1 MTHTPPTPP
10 PQPTDN
16 PHHVPALT
24 LRHRRRWHGG
34 SGISQRELARRVGL
48 TARQLYRYEHRTVLP
63 EPVRRL
69 LMLATA
75 LGLTVE
81 DLVQPSVLEAVR
93 ADVAARTDA
102 GEAGP
107 L

>member
-1 MTHTPPTPP
+1 MTHIPTTPP
-10 PQPTDN
+10 PQPTN
-16 PHHVPALT
+16 SSHHVPALT
-24 LRHRRRWHGG
+24 LRHKRRWHGG
-34 SGISQRELARRVGL
+34 TGLSQRELARRVGL
-48 TARQLYRYEHRTVLP
+48 TARQLYRYEHRTKLP

-69 LMLATA
+69 LMLAAA
-75 LGLTVE
+75 LDLTVE
-81 DLVQPSVLEAVR
+81 ELIQPSVLEALR